1 MTKSTL
7 TTLSQPEKDIID
19 PLTELLRSGA
29 RELIALAV
37 EAELQALLEQHASN
51 RLPDGRRAVVRNRL
65 CLLVIIGI
73 TEHGRKELVAVE
85 DGYRESGAGWAE
97 FLSGLRSRGLTT

>member
-29 RELIALAV
+29 RELIAQAV
-37 EAELQALLEQHASN
+37 EAELLEQHVRFNSALLPPYLKRAQSIEGLLPWLYLKGVSTGDYQEALAALLCWAT
-51 RLPDGRRAVVRNRL
+51 RLKVCRPTPSVG
-65 CLLVIIGI
+65 
-73 TEHGRKELVAVE
+73 
-85 DGYRESGAGWAE
+85 
-97 FLSGLRSRGLTT
+97 